1 MAFKEISNGLW
12 NCLLTRIIN
21 EISASSTCLMSSK
34 QRDEILYYDVL
45 DLQCPLTS
53 GKYSLSLGQDFPVWI
68 YSVNICNF
76 SCNASFFSRK
86 ENFNILVVCRST
98 THATVI
104 IGFVSRY
111 RIAVCMIYVE

>member
-1 MAFKEISNGLW
+1 MNFKEISNGLW

-21 EISASSTCLMSSK
+21 EIFAPSICPMSTK

-53 GKYSLSLGQDFPVWI
+53 GKYSLSLGQDFPVWT

-76 SCNASFFSRK
+76 SCQVSFFSRK
-86 ENFNILVVCRST
+86 ENFNILGDC
-98 THATVI
+98 
-104 IGFVSRY
+104 
-111 RIAVCMIYVE
+111 